1 MSNGHTMTQLSEEL
15 KAQERMTAVGALQVL
30 DAAAGASLDRLTE
43 LAAYTFGTPIALV
56 SIIGVDTQRFISK
69 VGLQISGI
77 DIRASICSHTITS
90 PGVMVVPDLST
101 DPRFA
106 ANPLVSGPPFLRFYA
121 GAPLVAKNGVAIGAV
136 CVMGS
141 EPRTLSDAEQQHLA
155 TFAAMAMGQLEL
167 RRLSG
172 RQDPVSGLPNRHQFH
187 IDYDGLLARAKGNTL
202 HAVLLDVLD
211 VPRQEEAGQALGM
224 PPLEAM
230 IHRSGVRLRVA
241 LEDIAD
247 IYHVGVSR
255 FAFFIQQP
263 TPADVETLLLE
274 LKQRITRPVMA
285 AAVPMSPQFHAGICT
300 FDPRQDDSNA
310 VLRKLLVSLQAAIA
324 GRRDFC
330 WYSERRDELLRRGY
344 RLAADAERG
353 LRREEFYLQY
363 QPRVDTVTR
372 RIVSAEALIRWN
384 HPRLGP
390 VGPAEFIP
398 VFERTAL
405 MPAVSGW
412 VVDAALDQLAAWQ
425 GAGLQLSLSVNLA
438 ASDLSTEG
446 MAERLL
452 QKLAMR
458 DLAPTL
464 LEIEI
469 TEGEWLRANTVAGE
483 QLARLA
489 GVGVRVAIDDFG
501 SGYSNFGYLSRLPI
515 STIKMDKSLVDH
527 VADDPDARLKAKAII
542 ELAKGLGYT
551 TVAEGVERP
560 EQMKV
565 LAELGCDQLQGYLF
579 AAPLAADELAA
590 RVLAAG

>member
-1 MSNGHTMTQLSEEL
+1 MTQLSEEL

-30 DAAAGASLDRLTE
+30 DAAAGASLDRITQ
-43 LAAYTFGTPIALV
+43 LAAFAFDAPVAFV
-56 SIIGVDTQRFISK
+56 SIVGVDTQRFISQ
-69 VGLQISGI
+69 VGLQITGT
-77 DIRASICSHTITS
+77 DIRSSICSYTIAS
-90 PGVMVVPDLST
+90 PDVMVVPDLAD

-106 ANPLVSGPPFLRFYA
+106 HNELVCGAPHLRFYA
-121 GAPLVAKNGVAIGAV
+121 GAPLIAKNGVAIGAV
-136 CVMGS
+136 CVMGPTPRDLS
-141 EPRTLSDAEQQHLA
+141 EDDRQHLK
-155 TFAAMAMGQLEL
+155 TLAAMAMSQLEL

-172 RQDPVSGLPNRHQFH
+172 RQDPVSGLSNRHQFH
-187 IDYDGLLARAKGNTL
+187 IDYDGLVARASAGTMY
-202 HAVLLDVLD
+202 AVMLDVLD
-211 VPRQEEAGQALGM
+211 VPRLDEAGQALGM

-230 IHRSGVRLRVA
+230 LHRSGVRLRVA
-241 LEDIAD
+241 LEDITD
-247 IYHVGVSR
+247 VYHVGVSR
-255 FAFFIQQP
+255 FAFLIDLP
-263 TPADVETLLLE
+263 TQDDVEALLLE
-274 LKQRITRPVMA
+274 LKQRIIRPVMA
-285 AAVPMSPQFHAGICT
+285 AAVPMSPQFHAGICA
-300 FDPRQDDSNA
+300 FDPTTDSSND
-310 VLRKLLVSLQAAIA
+310 VLRKLLVGVQAAIST
-324 GRRDFC
+324 RKDFC

-353 LRREEFYLQY
+353 LRREEFYLLF
-363 QPRVDTVTR
+363 QPRVDTLTGNV
-372 RIVSAEALIRWN
+372 VSAEALIRWN

-425 GAGLQLSLSVNLA
+425 RDGIPLCLSINLA

-452 QKLAMR
+452 QKLAAR
-458 DLAPTL
+458 DLPASL

-469 TEGEWLRANTVAGE
+469 TEGEWLRANTVAGD

-527 VADDPDARLKAKAII
+527 LADDPGARLKAKAII

-551 TVAEGVERP
+551 TVAEGVESM
-560 EQMKV
+560 EQRQV
-565 LAELGCDQLQGYLF
+565 LTELGCDQLQGYLF
-579 AAPLAADELAA
+579 AEPLAAEALAA
-590 RVLAAG
+590 MVDA

>member
-1 MSNGHTMTQLSEEL
+1 MTPMSEEL
-15 KAQERMTAVGALQVL
+15 KTQERMAAVGALQVL
-30 DAAAGASLDRLTE
+30 DAAAGASLDRITQ
-43 LAAYTFGTPIALV
+43 LAAFAFNAPVAFV
-56 SIIGVDTQRFISK
+56 SIVGTDSQRFISK
-69 VGLQISGI
+69 VGLDIPGT
-77 DIRASICSHTITS
+77 DIRSSVCSYTITAAD
-90 PGVMVVPDLST
+90 VLVVPDLRA

-106 ANPLVSGPPFLRFYA
+106 GNGLVCGPPHLRFYA
-121 GAPLVAKNGVAIGAV
+121 GAPLVAKNGVPIGAI
-136 CVMGS
+136 CVMAR
-141 EPRTLSDAEQQHLA
+141 EPRELSEDDRQHLK
-155 TFAAMAMGQLEL
+155 TLAAMAMSQLEL

-187 IDYDGLLARAKGNTL
+187 IDYDGLVSRARGPV

-211 VPRQEEAGQALGM
+211 VPRLEEAGQALGM

-247 IYHVGVSR
+247 IYHVGTSR
-255 FAFFIQQP
+255 FVFLVDQP
-263 TPADVETLLLE
+263 LAEDVETLLLE

-300 FDPRQDDSNA
+300 FDPAKDSSND
-310 VLRKLLVSLQAAIA
+310 VLRKLLVSLQAAIT
-324 GRRDFC
+324 GRLDFC

-353 LRREEFYLQY
+353 LRREEFYLLF
-363 QPRVDTVTR
+363 QPRVEAITQK
-372 RIVSAEALIRWN
+372 IVSAEALIRWN

-412 VVDAALDQLAAWQ
+412 VVDAALDQLATWQ
-425 GAGLQLSLSVNLA
+425 LAGLSLSLSVNLA

-452 QKLAMR
+452 QKLAAR
-458 DLAPTL
+458 DLAPSL

-489 GVGVRVAIDDFG
+489 GVGVRIAIDDFG

-527 VADDPDARLKAKAII
+527 LADDPGARLKAKAII

-551 TVAEGVERP
+551 TVAEGVETAAQRD
-560 EQMKV
+560 V
-565 LAELGCDQLQGYLF
+565 LTDLHCDQLQGFLF
-579 AAPLAADELAA
+579 AAPLSADELATM
-590 RVLAAG
+590 VGIGG